1 MATALPPNRA
11 SFSVDEVLAVTG
23 GLLVRRGADRVACG
37 VCTDS
42 RALTKDNLFVA
53 LRGTSFDGH
62 AYVSMARD
70 AGAAGTVISQYVD
83 VPGDGWVVRVPDTLE
98 ALGKLAAAHRV
109 RWSRQARR
117 AGMAGRIVAITGSAG
132 KTTTSRAVTAVLQA
146 IAPGAVHAPRGNLNN
161 QVGMPLTL
169 LGLEPSHAWGVV
181 EIGTNSR
188 GEIAYGASIAQA
200 DIALLTLVTCAH
212 GEGLGTLEDIAHE
225 KGSLLEAVGPG
236 GSVIANGDDPRAA
249 AQMLRSP
256 ARDAWTYGT
265 DPSHDVRI
273 VRRSPD
279 GLDAQ
284 SLALRVRLQAGDL
297 DLSLRIP
304 LLGEAGAYACAA
316 AIAVVMAATSGR
328 ADLAACARELERAE
342 GEQGRLR
349 PRQLASGLIVIDD
362 AYNANP
368 GSMAASIRAASELAA
383 SMGRELVLV
392 LGEMRE
398 LGVDSDREHRRL
410 GEIAAASGATRIIA
424 VRGAA
429 ELIREAACGSGATA
443 VFAADATEAIP
454 LVAGVV
460 TGRQVV
466 LVKGSHAVALEKV
479 VAALESGEGGR

>member
-1 MATALPPNRA
+1 MATALPPNQA

-23 GLLVRRGADRVACG
+23 GELVRRGADRVARG

-42 RALTKDNLFVA
+42 RALRRDNLFVA

-62 AYVSMARD
+62 AYVGMARD
-70 AGAAGTVISQYVD
+70 ADAAGALISQYVE
-83 VPGDGWVVRVPDTLE
+83 VPGDGWVVRVPDTLV
-98 ALGKLAAAHRV
+98 ALGRLATAHRV
-109 RWSRQARR
+109 RWARHAHR
-117 AGMAGRIVAITGSAG
+117 IGTAGRIVAITGSAG

-181 EIGTNSR
+181 EIGTNAR
-188 GEIAYGASIAQA
+188 GEIAYGASIAQP
-200 DIALLTLVTCAH
+200 DIGLLTLVTCAH

-225 KGSLLEAVGPG
+225 KGFLLEAIGAD
-236 GSVIANGDDPRAA
+236 GSVIANGDDSRAV
-249 AQMLRSP
+249 AQLLRSK
-256 ARDAWTYGT
+256 AREAWTYGT
-265 DPSHDVRI
+265 DAAHDVRI
-273 VRRSPD
+273 VRRAPE

-284 SLALRVRLQAGDL
+284 RLVLRLRTASGERELA
-297 DLSLRIP
+297 LRIP
-304 LLGEAGAYACAA
+304 LLGEAGAYASAA
-316 AIAVVMAATSGR
+316 AVAVVLAATSGG
-328 ADLAACARELERAE
+328 AELDACARALETAE

-349 PRQLASGLIVIDD
+349 PRQLASGVIVIDD

-368 GSMAASIRAASELAA
+368 GSMAASIRSASELAT

-410 GEIAAASGATRIIA
+410 GEIAAASGAKKIVA
-424 VRGAA
+424 VKGSA
-429 ELIREAACGSGATA
+429 ELIWQAASGRGAPA
-443 VFAADATEAIP
+443 EFAADALQAVP
-454 LVAGVV
+454 LVTQALC
-460 TGRQVV
+460 GREIV
-466 LVKGSHAVALEKV
+466 LVKGSRAVALERV